1 MESENNNKNLMLAV
15 VLSVVV
21 FLGWNHF
28 MAPPVSPPKKVDV
41 KKEVN
46 KTPDNNKNSKVIKAK
61 DSTASVIDT
70 NGEKKEEKNPSD
82 ISGID
87 YNKKEEFVILE
98 NKDIKIEFSTYGASL
113 KSLNLKGKK
122 YTLDKAKKEQIYIVK
137 EESKEFY
144 PLSFSLIKDKAEYLK
159 NYAPFNIVKKDDK
172 SVEFIFQNKD
182 FRITKIYSL
191 NKKYSLTLNVKIENI
206 SSSTQLFST
215 ITNYSSYYDHRVEKT
230 NIFGNGG
237 KTFFYKTDHGDFERV
252 ESEDFKDE
260 LVKKEL
266 SFMGADDRYFISLIK
281 PSHKDTF
288 TFKMNKEIIK
298 KGEKED
304 VRFTFNSEP
313 YNLEAGKSIH
323 FSYEIYNGPKI
334 LENLKALGAN
344 DGIDYGIFAVI
355 SRLILWLLLFLY
367 GIFGN
372 YGIALIL
379 LTLIVKLGLYPLT
392 KSSYAS
398 MHKMK
403 KLKPEMDKLKEKY
416 GTDKEKIGR
425 ETMALYKKHGVSPL
439 GGCLPMLLQMPI
451 WFGLYRAIQYSVE
464 LYNEPFAL
472 WIQDLSVA
480 DPYYILPVTMG
491 ILMFFQQKMS
501 SAGMDQTQAK
511 IMLYTMPVLFSF
523 FMINLPSGLV
533 LYIWVNTLVS
543 ILQQNYIN
551 KKLDREEGKTPKA
564 PSKKAK
570 A

>member
-1 MESENNNKNLMLAV
+1 MENETNSKNLILAV
-15 VLSVVV
+15 VLSVIV

-28 MAPPVSPPKKVDV
+28 MAPPASAQKKANV

-46 KTPDNNKNSKVIKAK
+46 KTPDKANSKDNTVSYPTKN
-61 DSTASVIDT
+61 T
-70 NGEKKEEKNPSD
+70 NGEKDKKVNKEKIEDSSTSN
-82 ISGID
+82 ID
-87 YNKKEEFVILE
+87 YNQKEEFVTLE
-98 NKDIKIEFSTYGASL
+98 NKDIEASFSTYGASL

-122 YTLDKAKKEQIYIVK
+122 YTLDKAKKEQIYTIN
-137 EESKEFY
+137 ESDKNFY
-144 PLSFSLIKDKAEYLK
+144 SLSFSIIKNRATYLK
-159 NYAPFNIVKKDDK
+159 NYAPFKVTKKDK
-172 SVEFIFQNKD
+172 SYVVFTFQNKE
-182 FRITKIYSL
+182 FKITKTYKL
-191 NKKYSLTLNVKIENI
+191 NKKYSLTLNVKIENV
-206 SSSTQLFST
+206 SSSDLLFTT
-215 ITNYSSYYDHRVEKT
+215 ITKFSSYYDHRVEKT
-230 NIFGNGG
+230 NIFGKEG
-237 KTFFYKTDHGDFERV
+237 KTFFYKTSHGDFERV
-252 ESEDFKDE
+252 KSDDFKE
-260 LVKKEL
+260 PIVKKEL
-266 SFMGADDRYFISLIK
+266 TFVGVDDRYFISLIK
-281 PSHKDTF
+281 PSYKDTL
-288 TFKMNKEIIK
+288 TFKINKEVIK
-298 KGEKED
+298 KDAIED
-304 VRFTFNSEP
+304 VRFTFGSEP
-313 YNLEAGKSIH
+313 YKLNPNKSIEY
-323 FSYEIYNGPKI
+323 SYELYNGPKI

-367 GIFGN
+367 GFLGN
-372 YGIALIL
+372 YGVALIV
-379 LTLIVKLGLYPLT
+379 LTLIVKLALYPLT

-416 GTDKEKIGR
+416 GKDKEKIGR

-464 LYNEPFAL
+464 LYNEPFVL
-472 WIQDLSVA
+472 WIQDLSVS
-480 DPYYILPVTMG
+480 DPYYILPITMG

-551 KKLDREEGKTPKA
+551 KKLDREDANTSKNT
-564 PSKKAK
+564 KKAK